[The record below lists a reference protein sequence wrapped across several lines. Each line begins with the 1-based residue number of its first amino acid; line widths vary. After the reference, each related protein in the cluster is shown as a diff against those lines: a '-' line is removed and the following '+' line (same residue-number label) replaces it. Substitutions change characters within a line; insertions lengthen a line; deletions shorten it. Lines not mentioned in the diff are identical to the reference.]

1 MRLLVTLPQRERR
14 VDMLIAHLRA
24 RPGLRGA
31 AAQAVVVG
39 ECVRAERGE
48 LGKGPGPDAKDLVVE
63 HLVAEDLAR
72 KPVPLHLVLFRRP
85 SQVVVPHN
93 YFARNYFFRS
103 YHGAVGDGRRGEDGA
118 STAPPQAG
126 RERPA
131 PRDEPCSGTTLV
143 GLVLET
149 AGGLRRLLDP
159 RIEDQLGVGGQSF
172 EILLRLSRSEDGRLR
187 MSDLAAQTGITRSG
201 LTHALDRLDEAGLVR
216 REACSSD
223 RRGMFALLT
232 SCGNERMAVARAQH
246 ERDVAE
252 LLDEVLTDDDTAALA
267 GLLRRL
273 RDRVNAGA
281 LSGSGEEPVVTPL
294 GSGQRDHG

>member
-1 MRLLVTLPQRERR
+1 MGDGAGGEER
-14 VDMLIAHLRA
+14 AGGA
-24 RPGLRGA
+24 RPQA
-31 AAQAVVVG
+31 AREWQA
-39 ECVRAERGE
+39 R
-48 LGKGPGPDAKDLVVE
+48 VE
-63 HLVAEDLAR
+63 E
-72 KPVPLHLVLFRRP
+72 P
-85 SQVVVPHN
+85 S
-93 YFARNYFFRS
+93 
-103 YHGAVGDGRRGEDGA
+103 
-118 STAPPQAG
+118 
-126 RERPA
+126 
-131 PRDEPCSGTTLV
+131 SGTTLV

-172 EILLRLSRSEDGRLR
+172 EILLRLSRSEGGRLR

-232 SCGNERMAVARAQH
+232 SYGKERMAVARAQH
-246 ERDVAE
+246 ERDVAQ
-252 LLDEVLTDDDTAALA
+252 LLDEALSGDDTATLA

-281 LSGSGEEPVVTPL
+281 LSGSGEEPVATRL
-294 GSGQRDHG
+294 GSDEVSGVDGPLS